1 MPTPYSSAISQP
13 LEILAGML
21 RRVRLAPDLPAVEL
35 VELAGGHFDAY
46 EAEFAAS
53 SQAAVSWFGRFLM
66 N

>member
-1 MPTPYSSAISQP
+1 
-13 LEILAGML
+13 ML